1 MSSQKVTKLSWTNC
15 FPCLVFVL
23 VRNYLRHS
31 VYDEEKLIWF
41 VILEVQRHAWHW
53 HLHCSGKTLWE
64 GVWRKNQRKWI
75 TNKETR
81 GLWRGASSDFFF
93 LNHLLKCLLGSHKE
107 HPNPFGECDFSLNSK
122 SHTTLSPRD
131 MTFTTGD
138 LGETTSQPL
147 SQLWLK

>member
-1 MSSQKVTKLSWTNC
+1 MHGTDTCIALGRPYERVCGGKIRESESRIKKQEAC
-15 FPCLVFVL
+15 
-23 VRNYLRHS
+23 
-31 VYDEEKLIWF
+31 EEGQAQI
-41 VILEVQRHAWHW
+41 
-53 HLHCSGKTLWE
+53 
-64 GVWRKNQRKWI
+64 
-75 TNKETR
+75 
-81 GLWRGASSDFFF
+81 FFF

-147 SQLWLK
+147 SQL